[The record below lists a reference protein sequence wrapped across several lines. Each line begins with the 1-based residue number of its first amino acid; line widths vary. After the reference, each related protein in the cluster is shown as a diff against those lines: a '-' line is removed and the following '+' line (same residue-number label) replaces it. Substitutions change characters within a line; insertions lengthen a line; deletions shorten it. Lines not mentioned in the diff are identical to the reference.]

1 MEPLGAS
8 QVHNISSTGPLTP
21 TRMFSAMQMT
31 GGRKKIDLF
40 NDKLNRIREEAER
53 QVGDLVAIL

>member
-1 MEPLGAS
+1 
-8 QVHNISSTGPLTP
+8 
-21 TRMFSAMQMT
+21 MFSAMQMT